1 MIKHL
6 QRRVREPKY
15 RNVWVFQLFHSDL
28 EIIFE
33 LFNVIVIYPLISQ
46 DFFSSNFC
54 WVLITT
60 CQKLCAEYLDHLSS
74 QSTQGFSLS
83 ERWKFITAFS
93 LCAFSVRSKFLT
105 DNRIKYISYFYQGF
119 LLLVASSSASQ
130 AKAGLILST
139 WS

>member
-83 ERWKFITAFS
+83 ERWKFITPFS

-105 DNRIKYISYFYQGF
+105 DNVSYISVISIKGF
-119 LLLVASSSASQ
+119 CYWSSSASQ